1 MIIQAIVKRTKQV
14 VFLRKPYEGE
24 YISSMYEPDYIQID
38 NNYNTIQ
45 DSNGNYVEFDV
56 EELEDIQYI

>member
-1 MIIQAIVKRTKQV
+1 MIIQARIKSTNET

-45 DSNGNYVEFDV
+45 DSNGNYVEFDR

>member
-1 MIIQAIVKRTKQV
+1 MIIQARVKSTNET

-45 DSNGNYVEFDV
+45 DSNGNYVEFDM

>member
-1 MIIQAIVKRTKQV
+1 MIIQARLKSTNET

-45 DSNGNYVEFDV
+45 DSKGNYVEFDMD
-56 EELEDIQYI
+56 ELEDIQCI